1 MNETRVTVHGN
12 VVAEPVERQTRTG
25 GVFTT
30 FRIATTPFRRTA
42 DGRFVDGET
51 SFFGVIAFNAL
62 AANAGRSLKKGQP
75 VIVSGKLSV
84 REWQGTDGQPRT
96 SVEVDAEHIG
106 HDLMWGHASFER
118 VSRAA
123 ALGHDRLAE
132 PEVAASMRALAD
144 GEPSGAHGREDAG
157 HQGAGQEDDRPAR
170 VDADGVVHDLDE
182 PGELDLLGDPE
193 TDDYTVVGAVP
204 A

>member
-84 REWQGTDGQPRT
+84 REWQGTDGHPRT

-132 PEVAASMRALAD
+132 PEVAASMRALAE
-144 GEPSGAHGREDAG
+144 GEPSPAPEEDTGDDDTRQSGRPP
-157 HQGAGQEDDRPAR
+157 H

-182 PGELDLLGDPE
+182 PGELDLTGDPE